1 MRPTYFT
8 LAWILTNLVASAQG
22 PISSSRKTAY
32 PNLQRILELSDTQW
46 TRLSENLTTYQN
58 YIAEKY
64 QRLGQVNQELLFEK
78 TRPEPDPSA
87 LGVRLYEIAAICQ
100 QSTARLDNYKQ
111 DLRKLLT
118 PLQSARLLQL
128 EENLNLLPPIAE
140 AQDLYL
146 LGGESKYALPSG
158 FQIPGQPLSWRVTRV
173 YGVPPQPGCP
183 ASGFLGTVVRF
194 GGGFFNIAALYPNLL
209 RHLELTSDQLQ
220 QILTVNGRLDQ
231 DLSEA
236 RVAAEVLR
244 LELQVESALPAPN
257 PSLLGEKAVRLE
269 QICRLSIALV
279 SGVEQ
284 ALPKLLTESQQS
296 KWAEL
301 ERALQLLPALTES
314 QNLRLNSRVPTDAP
328 SPFFFNNS
336 TTRRLEWSGST
347 SNGPNLPGCEPNS
360 SGFRWFDT
368 AGFLAPGTAN
378 PN

>member
-1 MRPTYFT
+1 MRPVF
-8 LAWILTNLVASAQG
+8 APLVCIFMSLIASAQG
-22 PISSSRKTAY
+22 PIGISRKTAY

-46 TRLSENLTTYQN
+46 TRLSENLTTYHN

-64 QRLGQVNQELLFEK
+64 QRLSQVNEELLFEK

-87 LGVRLYEIAAICQ
+87 LGIRLYEIAAICQ

-118 PLQSARLLQL
+118 PSQSARLLQL

-140 AQDLYL
+140 AQDLDL
-146 LGGESKYALPSG
+146 LGGESKNALPSG

-183 ASGFLGTVVRF
+183 ASGFLGTVGRF
-194 GGGFFNIAALYPNLL
+194 GGVFNIAALYPNLL

-244 LELQVESALPAPN
+244 RELQVESALPAPN

-284 ALPKLLTESQQS
+284 TLPKLLTESQQS

-301 ERALQLLPALTES
+301 ERALQLLPALIES
-314 QNLRLNSRVPTDAP
+314 QNLRLNSRVPTDALP
-328 SPFFFNNS
+328 PFFFNNS

-368 AGFLAPGTAN
+368 ATFFAPGTAN

>member
-1 MRPTYFT
+1 MRPVI
-8 LAWILTNLVASAQG
+8 AALVCIFISLIASAQG
-22 PISSSRKTAY
+22 LIVISPKPDY

-46 TRLSENLTTYQN
+46 TRLSENRTAYQN
-58 YIAEKY
+58 YLAEKY
-64 QRLGQVNQELLFEK
+64 QRLSQVNQELLFEK

-118 PLQSARLLQL
+118 PSQSARLLQL

-146 LGGESKYALPSG
+146 LGGESKNAIPSR
-158 FQIPGQPLSWRVTRV
+158 FQIPGQSLSWRVTQV

-183 ASGFLGTVVRF
+183 AFGFPGNIGTF
-194 GGGFFNIAALYPNLL
+194 IGGGFNISAFYPNLL

-236 RVAAEVLR
+236 SLAAVFLR
-244 LELQVESALPAPN
+244 AELQVEAALPAPN
-257 PSLLGEKAVRLE
+257 PSLLGLKAVRLE

-284 ALPKLLTESQQS
+284 TLPKLLTESQQS

-328 SPFFFNNS
+328 SPYFFNNS
-336 TTRRLEWSGST
+336 TSRRVEWSGST
-347 SNGPNLPGCEPNS
+347 FNGPNLPGCEQNS
-360 SGFRWFDT
+360 SGSRWFDT

>member
-1 MRPTYFT
+1 MRPVF
-8 LAWILTNLVASAQG
+8 APLVCIFISLIASAQG
-22 PISSSRKTAY
+22 PIGISQKTAY

-46 TRLSENLTTYQN
+46 TRLSENLTTHHN

-64 QRLGQVNQELLFEK
+64 QRLSQVNEELLFEK

-87 LGVRLYEIAAICQ
+87 LGIRLYEIAAICQ

-118 PLQSARLLQL
+118 PAQSARLLQL

-146 LGGESKYALPSG
+146 LGGESKNALPSG
-158 FQIPGQPLSWRVTRV
+158 FQIPGQPLSWRVTQV
-173 YGVPPQPGCP
+173 YGVPPQPGCS
-183 ASGFLGTVVRF
+183 ASAFPGTVGTFIGV
-194 GGGFFNIAALYPNLL
+194 FNIAALYPNLL
-209 RHLELTSDQLQ
+209 RHLELTSDQLK

-257 PSLLGEKAVRLE
+257 PSLLGVKAVRLE
-269 QICRLSIALV
+269 QICRVSIALV

-284 ALPKLLTESQQS
+284 TLPKLLTESQQS

-314 QNLRLNSRVPTDAP
+314 QNLRLNSRVPTDALP
-328 SPFFFNNS
+328 TFFFNNS

-347 SNGPNLPGCEPNS
+347 SNGPNLPGCEQNS

>member
-1 MRPTYFT
+1 MRPVFAP
-8 LAWILTNLVASAQG
+8 LICIFISLIASAQG
-22 PISSSRKTAY
+22 PIGISRKTAY

-64 QRLGQVNQELLFEK
+64 QRLSQVNQELLFEK

-118 PLQSARLLQL
+118 PSQSARLLQL

-146 LGGESKYALPSG
+146 LGGESKNALPSG
-158 FQIPGQPLSWRVTRV
+158 FQIPGQLLSWRVWQV
-173 YGVPPQPGCP
+173 YGVAPQPGCP
-183 ASGFLGTVVRF
+183 AFGFPGNVGTF
-194 GGGFFNIAALYPNLL
+194 IGGGFNIAARYPNLL
-209 RHLELTSDQLQ
+209 RHLEITGDQLQ

-236 RVAAEVLR
+236 RVAAQVLR

-269 QICRLSIALV
+269 QICRVSIALV

-284 ALPKLLTESQQS
+284 TLPKLLTESQQS

-314 QNLRLNSRVPTDAP
+314 QNLRLNSRVPTDALP
-328 SPFFFNNS
+328 PFFFNNS
-336 TTRRLEWSGST
+336 IARRLEWSGST
-347 SNGPNLPGCEPNS
+347 STGPNLPGCEQNS
-360 SGFRWFDT
+360 SASPWFDT
-368 AGFLAPGTAN
+368 GSFLSTSTAKQN
-378 PN
+378 